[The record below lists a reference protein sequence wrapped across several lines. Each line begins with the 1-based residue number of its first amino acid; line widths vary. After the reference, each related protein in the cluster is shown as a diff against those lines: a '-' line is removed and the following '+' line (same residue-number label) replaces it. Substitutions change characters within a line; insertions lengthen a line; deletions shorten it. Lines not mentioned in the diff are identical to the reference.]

1 MDNLSTTLGNRG
13 YTVLKE
19 ELNTSVLNNIRR
31 DLTVKPFINT
41 DYGAEANPFPLY
53 AESKRKLYL
62 PRYYGYHNFGKPVLN
77 KLSKGDDIDIEF
89 KANLKPKQE
98 PIVKAYLDATKN
110 AGGGIIA
117 VPCGY
122 GKTVIALYI
131 AAMLKKKTIVIV
143 HKEFLVNQWKERIGQ
158 FLPDA
163 RVGRI
168 QGNVV
173 KIDDKDIVI
182 GMLQSISMREYPE
195 DTFKSFGLV
204 IYDECHH
211 LGAEVFSKSLSKTI
225 CNYTLGLS
233 ATPKRTD
240 GLSKVFEWSL
250 GKIVFSIKKRE
261 QEDVDVK
268 IINYF
273 DSNPEYSKEIVNFKN
288 KPSMATMI
296 NNICQYQ
303 PRTKF
308 ICEEILRC
316 CEDERK
322 ILLLSDRRDH
332 LKDIKTIL
340 DDTQDKYTTGYYLGG
355 MKARDLEETEECD
368 VILGTFIMASEGFD
382 CKYPLNTIIL
392 SSPKTNIEQSV
403 GRILRQDP
411 NKRKKVPLIID
422 MVDTF
427 SMFTKQG
434 SKREKFYNKNNYN
447 ITKYELTNGEFKQL
461 DYQPECKKKGKK
473 NKTVELDFLE

>member
-1 MDNLSTTLGNRG
+1 MENLSTAIGNRG
-13 YTVLKE
+13 YTVIKE
-19 ELNTSVLNNIRR
+19 ELSNAVVNNIRR

-41 DYGAEANPFPLY
+41 DYGAEANPFPVY

-62 PRYYGYHNFGKPVLN
+62 PRYYGYQNFGKPVLN
-77 KLSKGDDIDIEF
+77 KLSPGTEVNMDF
-89 KANLKPKQE
+89 KASLKPKQE
-98 PIVKAYLDATKN
+98 PIVKAYLDAAN
-110 AGGGIIA
+110 SAGGGIIA

-131 AAMLKKKTIVIV
+131 AAQLKKKTLVIV

-158 FLPDA
+158 FLPEA

-168 QGNVV
+168 QGKVV

-182 GMLQSISMREYPE
+182 GMLQSISMREYPD
-195 DTFKSFGLV
+195 DTFSGFGLV

-225 CNYTLGLS
+225 CYHTLGLS

-261 QEDVDVK
+261 QEDVDVN
-268 IINYF
+268 IISYF
-273 DSNPEYSKEIVNFKN
+273 DSNPEYSKELVNFKN
-288 KPSMATMI
+288 KPNMASMI
-296 NNICQYQ
+296 NNICLYK

-308 ICEEILRC
+308 ICEKILEC
-316 CEDERK
+316 CRDERK
-322 ILLLSDRRDH
+322 ILLLSDRREH
-332 LKDIKTIL
+332 LKDIKTLL
-340 DDTQDKYTTGYYLGG
+340 DETQDTYTCGYYLGG

-392 SSPKTNIEQSV
+392 ASPKTNIEQSV

-427 SMFTKQG
+427 SMFIKQ
-434 SKREKFYNKNNYN
+434 SDKREKFYNKNNYN
-447 ITKYELTNGEFKQL
+447 ITKYEFSNGELKKL
-461 DYQPECKKKGKK
+461 EYECKKKGKK
-473 NKTVELDFLE
+473 NKKIEFDFLE